1 MNAFNTIAE
10 YSSHASQTVHFYDVN
25 ASQYAI
31 STLDVDMS
39 NIYKRFLKYLKPGSR
54 ILDAGSGSGRD
65 TREFLK
71 RGYIV
76 EAFDGSTS
84 LAAISSK
91 LTGIKTRVLRFEDY
105 NDKARFDGIWSCAA
119 LLHVPRTGLSNVLTN
134 LIQSLTVDGVL
145 YASFKFGTEEKAADD
160 GRYFT
165 DLNEAS
171 LRDLLKQVKCK
182 LQVREVWVAKG
193 AGDRYGQITWINTII
208 QRCE

>member
-1 MNAFNTIAE
+1 MNALNIIAE
-10 YSSHASQTVHFYDVN
+10 HSRHTSQTVHFYDMN
-25 ASQYAI
+25 AKQYAV

-39 NIYKRFLKYLKPGSR
+39 EIYERFLKYLKPGSR

-76 EAFDGSTS
+76 EAFDASAS

-91 LTGIKTRVLRFEDY
+91 LTGIKTRVLRFEDF

-119 LLHVPRTGLSNVLTN
+119 LLHVPREGLSDVLTN
-134 LIQSLTVDGVL
+134 LVQGLTVNGVL
-145 YASFKFGTEEKAADD
+145 YASFKFGTEERAADD

-171 LRDLLKQVKCK
+171 LSELLKQVKCK

-193 AGDRYGQITWINTII
+193 VGDRYGQITWLNTII